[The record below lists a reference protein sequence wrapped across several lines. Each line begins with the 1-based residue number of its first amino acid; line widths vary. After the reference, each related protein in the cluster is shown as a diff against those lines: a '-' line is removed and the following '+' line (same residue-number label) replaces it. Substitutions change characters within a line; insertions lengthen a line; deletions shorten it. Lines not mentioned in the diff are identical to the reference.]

1 MMRTKVKTTILTFLL
16 LLGVWGCNESEE
28 EKTYDGLKAP
38 VTEEIISFFNDALP
52 QDESSNCFFT
62 TLDLLKDTCYVINS
76 HKELSELYSGE
87 KNLPI
92 IDFDKYTLILGKTME
107 SAGYAIEGHNIEI
120 TDNLLIITLTIKQ
133 LEGSYTQQFVPCYY
147 WGLYKKLPFKEY
159 SVKKEYSLKR

>member
-1 MMRTKVKTTILTFLL
+1 MMRTKVITTILTFLL
-16 LLGVWGCNESEE
+16 LLGVWGCNESNDDEYGF
-28 EKTYDGLKAP
+28 KVP

-62 TLDLLKDTCYVINS
+62 TLDSLKDTCYVINS

-147 WGLYKKLPFKEY
+147 WGLYKKLPFKEC

>member
-1 MMRTKVKTTILTFLL
+1 MMMKTKVITTILTSLL
-16 LLGVWGCNESEE
+16 LLGVWGCNESNDDE
-28 EKTYDGLKAP
+28 YGFKAP
-38 VTEEIISFFNDALP
+38 VAEEIISFFNDALP

-62 TLDLLKDTCYVINS
+62 TLDPLKDTCYVINS
-76 HKELSELYSGE
+76 HKELDELYSGE

-159 SVKKEYSLKR
+159 SVKKENSLKR

>member
-1 MMRTKVKTTILTFLL
+1 MMMRTKVKTTILTSLL
-16 LLGVWGCNESEE
+16 LLGVWGCNESNDDE
-28 EKTYDGLKAP
+28 YGFKAP
-38 VTEEIISFFNDALP
+38 VTEEINSFFNDALP

-62 TLDLLKDTCYVINS
+62 TLDSLKDTCYVINS
-76 HKELSELYSGE
+76 NKELDELYSGE

-159 SVKKEYSLKR
+159 SIKKEYSLKR

>member
-16 LLGVWGCNESEE
+16 LLGVWGCNESNDDE
-28 EKTYDGLKAP
+28 YGFKAP
-38 VTEEIISFFNDALP
+38 VTEEINSFFNDALP

-76 HKELSELYSGE
+76 NKELDELYSGE

-120 TDNLLIITLTIKQ
+120 TDNFLIITLTIKQ

-159 SVKKEYSLKR
+159 LIKKEYSLKR

>member
-1 MMRTKVKTTILTFLL
+1 MMRTKAKTTILTSLL
-16 LLGVWGCNESEE
+16 LLGVWGCNESNDDE
-28 EKTYDGLKAP
+28 YGFKAP
-38 VTEEIISFFNDALP
+38 VAEEIISFFNDALP

-62 TLDLLKDTCYVINS
+62 TLDPLKDTCYVINS
-76 HKELSELYSGE
+76 HKELDELYSGE

-147 WGLYKKLPFKEY
+147 WGLYKKLPFKEC
-159 SVKKEYSLKR
+159 SVKKENSLKR

>member
-1 MMRTKVKTTILTFLL
+1 MMRTKVKATILTSLL
-16 LLGVWGCNESEE
+16 LLCVWGCNESNDDE
-28 EKTYDGLKAP
+28 YGLKAP

-62 TLDLLKDTCYVINS
+62 TLDPLKDTCYVINS
-76 HKELSELYSGE
+76 NKELSELYSGE

-159 SVKKEYSLKR
+159 SVKKENSLKR

>member
-1 MMRTKVKTTILTFLL
+1 MMRTKAKTTILTFLL
-16 LLGVWGCNESEE
+16 LLGVWGCNESNDDE
-28 EKTYDGLKAP
+28 YGLKAP
-38 VTEEIISFFNDALP
+38 VTEEINSFFNDALP

-76 HKELSELYSGE
+76 NKELDELYSGE

-120 TDNLLIITLTIKQ
+120 TDNFLIITLTIKQ

-159 SVKKEYSLKR
+159 LIKKEYSLKR

>member
-1 MMRTKVKTTILTFLL
+1 MMMKTKVITTILTSLL
-16 LLGVWGCNESEE
+16 LLGVWGCNESNDDE
-28 EKTYDGLKAP
+28 YGFKAP
-38 VTEEIISFFNDALP
+38 VAEEIISFFNDALP

-62 TLDLLKDTCYVINS
+62 TLDPLKDTCYVINS

-120 TDNLLIITLTIKQ
+120 TDNILIITLTIKQ

-159 SVKKEYSLKR
+159 SVKKEYNLKR